1 MTTTTIAR
9 RPDRG
14 VVAVMGEDAA
24 TFLHGVV
31 TNTIKTLAPGEAQAL
46 IRSLRIHPLRA
57 GARGKPPADIDALA
71 DCVEA
76 VATLMLEHP
85 EVSEIEI
92 NPLRVFERGRGAI
105 PLDALMVVG
114 ES

>member
-1 MTTTTIAR
+1 MVGSGGIYT
-9 RPDRG
+9 
-14 VVAVMGEDAA
+14 ELLHDAA
-24 TFLHGVV
+24 IGVLP
-31 TNTIKTLAPGEAQAL
+31 LAPGEAHAL
-46 IRSLRIHPLRA
+46 IRSLRIHPLLA
-57 GARGKPPADIDALA
+57 GARGKPSADIDALA

-105 PLDALMVVG
+105 PLDALMVVR